1 MKLLLI
7 NICKL
12 NLHFDEFI
20 RPIFNICIKITQNI
34 TIINYLDLTEDK
46 LTEFDKIIISGTA
59 LKDFD
64 YMQNLDKFY
73 WLKNTSKSVLGICGG
88 GQIIAQIFAGKI
100 KIGQEIGMKDLEI
113 IENDILFGEFIFS
126 QVYCL
131 HNNYFEIPLGFKLI
145 AKTKYPQIIKN
156 ESSNIYAILF
166 HLEVR
171 CENLI
176 INFLNL

>member
-1 MKLLLI
+1 MRLLLI

-12 NLHFDEFI
+12 NLHIHEFV
-20 RPIFNICIKITQNI
+20 RPIFDICMKITENI
-34 TIINYLDLTEDK
+34 TIINYLDLNWDK
-46 LTEFDKIIISGTA
+46 LKEFDKIIICGTG
-59 LKDFD
+59 LKDFE
-64 YMQNLDKFY
+64 YIQNLDKFY
-73 WLKNTSKSVLGICGG
+73 WLKNFSKPVLGICGG
-88 GQIIAQIFAGKI
+88 GQIIAKIFGAKI
-100 KIGQEIGMKDLEI
+100 KIGKEIGMKDIEI
-113 IENDILFGEFIFS
+113 IEDDHLIGEFIFS

-156 ESSNIYAILF
+156 QNLNIYAILF
-166 HLEVR
+166 HPEVR